1 VVEFTPATSTLTAHR
16 NLTMTRASSGF
27 ILWFTGL
34 SGAGKTTLAQAIADE
49 LVRRDHR
56 VEVLDGDDVRAH
68 LSSELGFS
76 QEHRDIN
83 VRRIGYVAH
92 LLSRNGVVAIAAAIS
107 PYRSTRDE
115 VRVACQTPF
124 VEVHVDCS
132 LEELVRRDRKG
143 LYGRAFRGEIQ
154 HFTGVSDP
162 YEPPLSPE
170 IRVHSDSETV
180 AVSSARIVAAL
191 EERQLVRL
199 PVRRE

>member
-1 VVEFTPATSTLTAHR
+1 L
-16 NLTMTRASSGF
+16 TRASSGF

-34 SGAGKTTLAQAIADE
+34 SGAGKTTLAQAISEE
-49 LVRRDHR
+49 LGRRGHR

-76 QEHRDIN
+76 KEHRDIN
-83 VRRIGYVAH
+83 VRRIGHVAH

-107 PYRSTRDE
+107 PYRSAREE
-115 VRVACQTPF
+115 VRRACQTPF
-124 VEVHVDCS
+124 VEVYVDCPI
-132 LEELVRRDRKG
+132 EDLVRRDRKG

-170 IRVHSDSETV
+170 VHVHSDSETI
-180 AVSSARIVAAL
+180 AGSTARILAAL

-199 PVRRE
+199 LVGRVHHEDTKHTKVSRESS